1 MFSILDILAEQRIAD
16 AQQRG
21 EFDNLP
27 GAGKPLV
34 IEDEPFASPEERMVN
49 KILKNAGCAPEG
61 VMLRKEIATLRQ
73 TMESLPEGEQRQAL
87 RRELVVRMIAL
98 QLRH

>member
-1 MFSILDILAEQRIAD
+1 MFSILDILAEQRITD

-21 EFDNLP
+21 ELDDLP

-34 IEDEPFASPEERMVN
+34 IDDEPFASPEERMVN
-49 KILKNAGCAPEG
+49 KILKNAGCVPEG

-73 TMESLPEGEQRQAL
+73 AIDALPDGEERQAL
-87 RRELVVRMIAL
+87 RRELVLRMIAL
-98 QLRH
+98 QPRH